1 MNWNALGSIGEVI
14 GAAAVVATLVYLA
27 HQTRLNTKAVLAAT
41 SSQSTLGFAEFDE
54 RIAHDAEL
62 RGVIRK
68 SLQPD
73 LTQFSESEWDCFL
86 FFARSQ
92 VGRMQ
97 NAFLQSQ
104 FGFYEDELADVQLN
118 FMRSLLEYPAWRA
131 FWDNDEGVWT
141 ENFRKEVARREPL
154 QVGMLSL
161 KETIEQQSNKQT

>member
-1 MNWNALGSIGEVI
+1 MNWDALGSIGEVI
-14 GAAAVVATLVYLA
+14 GALAVVATLGYLA
-27 HQTRLNTKAVLAAT
+27 HQTRMNTKAVLAAA

-54 RIAHDAEL
+54 RIAKDPDL

-73 LTQFSESEWDCFL
+73 LTQFSEIEWDCFQ

-104 FGFYEDELADVQLN
+104 IGFYQNELADVQLN
-118 FMRSLLEYPAWRA
+118 FMRSLLEFPAWRA
-131 FWDNDEGVWT
+131 FWDNDEVVWT
-141 ENFRKEVARREPL
+141 EGFRKEVARRKPV

-161 KETIEQQSNKQT
+161 TETIEQQSSTKT